1 MADWNPGPIT
11 NGCAVLGECTLT
23 AVTTPFFVDSASCQC
38 NFQENR
44 ATYGNGKSLWRC
56 IGNASADVSA
66 GSSGK
71 WYYPILLAGNKNNDF
86 SGDFLPVNSADYP
99 VDTSETYI
107 VVDNGDGVYV
117 YAQLTS
123 QNQNELSAIDS
134 VCTGMNDTEASTRYY
149 ATLDDSSDPSDSSD
163 SSGSSDPSDFSDSSA
178 SESSSLYIPSSTDQ
192 FLSMWSSSSA
202 FRSVLSVQTSKPTSL
217 SDTTLSTTIGLAVT
231 TPPPSAPSSGV
242 KSALSAASTSA
253 STLTSTSTISSAPNT
268 RPVTHWSLVLSVV
281 LSTIVSFLIL

>member
-134 VCTGMNDTEASTRYY
+134 VCTGLNDTEASTRYY
-149 ATLDDSSDPSDSSD
+149 ATLDDSPDLSDSSD
-163 SSGSSDPSDFSDSSA
+163 SSA
-178 SESSSLYIPSSTDQ
+178 LESSSSYIPSSTDQ
-192 FLSMWSSSSA
+192 SLSMHSSTSA

-217 SDTTLSTTIGLAVT
+217 SDTTLSSTTGLAVI
-231 TPPPSAPSSGV
+231 TPSPSAPSSGV
-242 KSALSAASTSA
+242 KSALSAASASA
-253 STLTSTSTISSAPNT
+253 STLTLASSTSPAPDT
-268 RPVTHWSLVLSVV
+268 RPVTHWRLVVGVV
-281 LSTIVSFLIL
+281 LSTIVSSLIL

>member
-134 VCTGMNDTEASTRYY
+134 VCTGLNDTEASTRYY
-149 ATLDDSSDPSDSSD
+149 ATLDDSPDLSDSSD
-163 SSGSSDPSDFSDSSA
+163 SSA
-178 SESSSLYIPSSTDQ
+178 LESSSSYIPSSTDQ
-192 FLSMWSSSSA
+192 SLSMHSSTSA

-217 SDTTLSTTIGLAVT
+217 SDTTLSSTTGLAVI
-231 TPPPSAPSSGV
+231 TPSPSVPSSGV
-242 KSALSAASTSA
+242 KSALSAASASA
-253 STLTSTSTISSAPNT
+253 STLTLASSTSSAPDT
-268 RPVTHWSLVLSVV
+268 RPVTHWRLVVGVV
-281 LSTIVSFLIL
+281 LSTIVSSLIL

>member
-149 ATLDDSSDPSDSSD
+149 ATLDDSSDLSDSSD
-163 SSGSSDPSDFSDSSA
+163 SSA
-178 SESSSLYIPSSTDQ
+178 LESSSSYIPSSTDQ
-192 FLSMWSSSSA
+192 SLSMHSSTSE

-217 SDTTLSTTIGLAVT
+217 SDTTLSSTTGLAVI
-231 TPPPSAPSSGV
+231 TPSPSVPSSGV
-242 KSALSAASTSA
+242 KSALSAASASA
-253 STLTSTSTISSAPNT
+253 STLTLASSTSSAPDT
-268 RPVTHWSLVLSVV
+268 RPVTHWRLVVGVV
-281 LSTIVSFLIL
+281 LSTIVSSLIL